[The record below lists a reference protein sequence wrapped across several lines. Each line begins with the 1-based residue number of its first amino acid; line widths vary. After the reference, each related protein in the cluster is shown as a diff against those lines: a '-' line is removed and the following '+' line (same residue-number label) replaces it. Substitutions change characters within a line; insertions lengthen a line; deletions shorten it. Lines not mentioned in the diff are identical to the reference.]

1 MCIYIYIN
9 ACDKLSVL
17 LCLCFNSMILHG
29 YVTEGFSDTI
39 LIPIIKDK
47 KGNIT
52 DPDNYR
58 PIAITSVTS
67 KIFEN
72 ILLKRLQ
79 SYICTSDNQ
88 FGFKP
93 KHSTDMC
100 VFVLK
105 QIIDYYLSMS
115 SPLYIC
121 YLDASKAFDRLNY
134 WLLFDKL
141 IERGT
146 PRILVRFLL
155 KWYCSQEFIVRWG
168 NTLSMSF
175 NVTNGVRQGGILS
188 PVLFNVYVDGLS
200 TILNKTEIGCKFNGL
215 LYNHLIYADDT
226 VIIAPSAHV

>member
-1 MCIYIYIN
+1 MSLLNSTPPGTKKDTVLTLLDRCSELEAPVTPLEVHLSIKQLKSGKSCGLDYLQSEHFKN

-58 PIAITSVTS
+58 PIAISSVTS

-105 QIIDYYLSMS
+105 QIIDYYFSMS

-121 YLDASKAFDRLNY
+121 YLAASKAFDRLNY

-141 IERGT
+141 IERST
-146 PRILVRFLL
+146 PRILVRFLMKVL
-155 KWYCSQEFIVRWG
+155 LTRIYCSMG
-168 NTLSMSF
+168 
-175 NVTNGVRQGGILS
+175 
-188 PVLFNVYVDGLS
+188 
-200 TILNKTEIGCKFNGL
+200 
-215 LYNHLIYADDT
+215 
-226 VIIAPSAHV
+226 